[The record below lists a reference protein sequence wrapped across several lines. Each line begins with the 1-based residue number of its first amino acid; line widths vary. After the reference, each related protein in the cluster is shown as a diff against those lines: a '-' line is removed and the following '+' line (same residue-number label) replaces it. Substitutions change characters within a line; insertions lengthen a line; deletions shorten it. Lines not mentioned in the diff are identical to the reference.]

1 MKARCNVPW
10 LLIGSLPAWGQF
22 GYRKLL
28 YVKEIFCTSEL
39 WQSLT
44 TLTGSF
50 EREADVIVCFY
61 EVSHF
66 GCPSFQYSSC
76 KTAGLKHVT
85 GFVE

>member
-50 EREADVIVCFY
+50 ERVADV
-61 EVSHF
+61 
-66 GCPSFQYSSC
+66 
-76 KTAGLKHVT
+76 VT
-85 GFVE
+85 S